1 MFLIKGKNVFVWGKV
16 DEINK
21 IVLDYLKKKDKEY
34 FLKYDL
40 KENVLRFKCDM
51 YNMYWKWIVILFII
65 LLLFWL
71 VVFLNYFCLII
82 KIRNIF

>member
-1 MFLIKGKNVFVWGKV
+1 MFLIKGKNVFVLGKV

-21 IVLDYLKKKDKEY
+21 IVLDYLKKKDKEF

-51 YNMYWKWIVILFII
+51 YNMYGKWIVILFII